1 MINIDEKEDRK
12 NYIGGIDAPVIVL
25 PNPKW
30 KTKYQLWLEKTGRVE
45 PKDISDKPEVEFGI
59 LQEEVVRKKFIKDT
73 GYEVIKPEEAIFH
86 KQYDFIGAHLDGLG
100 IDENGNQFVF
110 EAKTSRYGKGWE
122 NDSIP
127 PDYQI
132 QVAHYLMVADATYA
146 FIAVLI
152 SGCDYHCYKIYRDY
166 ELEKEIL
173 EREIDFWENN
183 IMKDIP
189 PELTTIED
197 YNYVERE
204 ETIAEAEPETKT
216 LIKQYQDLQS
226 AIKELEEQKEA
237 LKLEII
243 KAMGTSEYLKADNV
257 IVRYQKVESSTIDT
271 KKLRAELPHIA
282 EKYLRKNYSY
292 RLTLKE
298 AKNE

>member
-1 MINIDEKEDRK
+1 
-12 NYIGGIDAPVIVL
+12 
-25 PNPKW
+25 
-30 KTKYQLWLEKTGRVE
+30 
-45 PKDISDKPEVEFGI
+45 VEFGI

-73 GYEVIKPEEAIFH
+73 GYEVVKPEEAIYH
-86 KQYDFIGAHLDGLG
+86 PQYSFIGAHFDGLG
-100 IDENGNQFVF
+100 IDENGNRFVF

-132 QVAHYLMVADATYA
+132 QVAHYLMVADAPYA
-146 FIAVLI
+146 FVALLI

-173 EREIDFWENN
+173 EREIDFWENYVL
-183 IMKDIP
+183 KDAP

-204 ETIAEAEPETKT
+204 ETIAEAEPETKI

-292 RLTLKE
+292 RLTFKE

>member
-1 MINIDEKEDRK
+1 
-12 NYIGGIDAPVIVL
+12 
-25 PNPKW
+25 
-30 KTKYQLWLEKTGRVE
+30 
-45 PKDISDKPEVEFGI
+45 
-59 LQEEVVRKKFIKDT
+59 
-73 GYEVIKPEEAIFH
+73 
-86 KQYDFIGAHLDGLG
+86 
-100 IDENGNQFVF
+100 
-110 EAKTSRYGKGWE
+110 
-122 NDSIP
+122 
-127 PDYQI
+127 
-132 QVAHYLMVADATYA
+132 
-146 FIAVLI
+146 
-152 SGCDYHCYKIYRDY
+152 
-166 ELEKEIL
+166 
-173 EREIDFWENN
+173 
-183 IMKDIP
+183 MKDIP

-292 RLTLKE
+292 RLTMKE

>member
-73 GYEVIKPEEAIFH
+73 GYEVVKPEEAIYH
-86 KQYDFIGAHLDGLG
+86 PQYSFIGAHFDGLG
-100 IDENGNQFVF
+100 VDEEGNQFVF
-110 EAKTSRYGKGWE
+110 EAKTSPFGKGWE

-132 QVAHYLMVADATYA
+132 QVAHYLMVADAPYSY
-146 FIAVLI
+146 IAVLI
-152 SGCDYHCYKIYRDY
+152 SGCFYHCYKIYRDY

-173 EREIDFWENN
+173 EREIDFWENYVL
-183 IMKDIP
+183 KDIP

-197 YNYVERE
+197 FNYIERE

-257 IVRYQKVESSTIDT
+257 IVRYQKVESSTLDT
-271 KKLRAELPHIA
+271 KKFRAELPHIA

-292 RLTLKE
+292 RLTFKE